1 MATREEKDRRAYE
14 EEYWMDKEEEKLWA
28 QDQICFQ
35 HLVLNEM
42 KRSNNTDN
50 WVAGMVG
57 TELEVAR
64 TIDRSMDATKW
75 GYRDRNKHKGKR
87 GLAPA
92 FHTDVSKSSK
102 LYTRHIGKK
111 MHRAKGAN
119 TRYGKGENQQG

>member
-64 TIDRSMDATKW
+64 TIGAWMQRSGGIETETSTKEKE
-75 GYRDRNKHKGKR
+75 GCTSIPY
-87 GLAPA
+87 
-92 FHTDVSKSSK
+92 
-102 LYTRHIGKK
+102 
-111 MHRAKGAN
+111 
-119 TRYGKGENQQG
+119 